1 MLTKSPLTVEYL
13 EEHGYIHDVELEEYH
28 QEHGRCGYLI
38 LISNDNRIILQNK
51 ANLPST
57 YEYPAWNIHVDN
69 EDMESI
75 ASFDVNSLEDAN
87 TILGVYNLKI

>member
-1 MLTKSPLTVEYL
+1 MVTKTPLTVEYL
-13 EEHGYIHDVELEEYH
+13 EEHGYIHDAELEEYH

-38 LISNDNRIILQNK
+38 LSSNDNRIILQNK
-51 ANLPST
+51 ANLQST
-57 YEYPAWNIHVDN
+57 YDYPAWNIHLDN
-69 EDMESI
+69 EDMETI